1 MNSVAIAVVG
11 AASLVVSA
19 DAGFTGFVAY
29 AKQVGANEAIPE
41 HFRSGDTNR
50 GIAFRISLR

>member
-29 AKQVGANEAIPE
+29 AKQVGANVFVDVFCAV
-41 HFRSGDTNR
+41 SNSSDNWV
-50 GIAFRISLR
+50 SWYS